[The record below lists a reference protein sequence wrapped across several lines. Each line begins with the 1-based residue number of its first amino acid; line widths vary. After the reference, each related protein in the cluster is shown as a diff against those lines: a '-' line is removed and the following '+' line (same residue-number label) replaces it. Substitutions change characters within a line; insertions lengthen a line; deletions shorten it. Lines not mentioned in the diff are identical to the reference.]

1 MDTKDYIQTHLLFYR
16 DSYRRLFTVA
26 FLLSFLVFALLGLI
40 FYQYKTRPTVKYFAT
55 TSNGQ
60 LIEIHPQ

>member
-1 MDTKDYIQTHLLFYR
+1 MNTEDYIEEHILFYR
-16 DSYRRLFTVA
+16 DAYRRLFTTSFVLLFLI
-26 FLLSFLVFALLGLI
+26 FLLIAVI